1 MWPSLRYLW
10 WKVNELYEFLLQFL
24 ETIDMSSKGSM
35 KKVKMECMS
44 RCKKNSLCAGISLK
58 VHPTAQIIQYNNR
71 LCLEWWLEL
80 LSCFIDSCELFRV
93 RNSLLHDDT
102 WVHVLPD
109 QRQQHQPDQQL
120 CWSVRICSWPSS
132 TTSTSSS
139 WSLPWTLLCRH
150 FNVRI
155 YLINFY
161 KVVMFEW
168 VHFLWF
174 LYSYRVAS
182 EYGDDVY
189 DCCDQCFTQ
198 YVDVSTSG
206 WCDCMTMMVVKSD
219 SLSGKK
225 MEKEGIILQKCI
237 V

>member
-1 MWPSLRYLW
+1 MSLYWVNFALCIKLNKNYFFFYTFQVFLYHQVQQQLSDLTLSVMWPSLRYLW

-58 VHPTAQIIQYNNR
+58 VHPTAQIIQYINI

-80 LSCFIDSCELFRV
+80 LSCLTDSCELFRDG
-93 RNSLLHDDT
+93 NSLIHDDT
-102 WVHVLPD
+102 RVHVLPD

-150 FNVRI
+150 FDVRI
-155 YLINFY
+155 NFFY
-161 KVVMFEW
+161 FIQG
-168 VHFLWF
+168 
-174 LYSYRVAS
+174 S
-182 EYGDDVY
+182 
-189 DCCDQCFTQ
+189 CI
-198 YVDVSTSG
+198 YV
-206 WCDCMTMMVVKSD
+206 
-219 SLSGKK
+219 
-225 MEKEGIILQKCI
+225 
-237 V
+237 